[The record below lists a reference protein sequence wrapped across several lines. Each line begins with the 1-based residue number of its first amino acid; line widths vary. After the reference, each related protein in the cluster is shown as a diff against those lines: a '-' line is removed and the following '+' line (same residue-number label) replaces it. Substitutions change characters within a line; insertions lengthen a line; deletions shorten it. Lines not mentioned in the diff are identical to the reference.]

1 MAAGVAAKKHAE
13 DPSDDFYTAKLVT
26 ARHYFSR
33 ILPRVDS
40 HAAAAR
46 AGSTGLMALHG
57 RSVRDRMSAP
67 AAARGGARLARAK
80 RVVVKIGSALLVEK
94 STGRVNRAWLETLAA
109 DVAAM
114 RARGQEVVIV
124 SSGAIALG
132 RRQLGLAPGKL
143 KLEESQ
149 AAAAVGQI
157 RLAHAWK
164 EVLEQHDCA
173 VAQVLL
179 TLGDTEERRRYLN
192 ARSTLNT
199 LLKLGAI
206 PVINE
211 NDTVATA
218 EIRYGDN
225 DRLAA
230 RVAQMA
236 SADCL
241 VLLSDVDGLYTADP
255 SRDAAGEVHPRS
267 DRHHARDRSDGGRFG
282 LRRGL
287 RRHGHEGARRQD
299 CGRGGVQHVH
309 HRGSR
314 TASAAAHRSRRPLH
328 LVRGEDLAEDRAQA
342 MDCGSA
348 ASRRACCTSM
358 PARRKPCVAARA
370 CCRPASRK
378 SKAASTGATRSS
390 CATRTALEI
399 ARGLSA
405 YSSEDARRAS
415 GRRSQELEAILGYRG
430 RDELIH
436 RDDLVL
442 T

>member
-1 MAAGVAAKKHAE
+1 MSTGAAAK
-13 DPSDDFYTAKLVT
+13 S
-26 ARHYFSR
+26 
-33 ILPRVDS
+33 
-40 HAAAAR
+40 
-46 AGSTGLMALHG
+46 
-57 RSVRDRMSAP
+57 
-67 AAARGGARLARAK
+67 GGARLTRAR
-80 RVVVKIGSALLVEK
+80 RVVIKIGSALLVEQ
-94 STGRVNRAWLETLAA
+94 SSGRVSRAWLETLAA

-132 RRQLGLAPGKL
+132 RRQLGLPRGKL
-143 KLEESQ
+143 RLEESQ

-164 EVLEQHDCA
+164 EVLEPHEYA
-173 VAQVLL
+173 VAQILL

-199 LLKLGAI
+199 LLKLGSI

-230 RVAQMA
+230 RVAQMV

-255 SRDAAGEVHPRS
+255 TRDADARFIPEVSSITAEIESMAGGSASEVGSGGMATKVLAGKIALAAGCNMCITVGREPHPLRRIESGGRCTWFVAKASPKTVRKQWIAGLLKPAGTLYVDDGAAKALRGGKSLLPAGVTKVEGRFDRGDAVLVKDAAGSE
-267 DRHHARDRSDGGRFG
+267 
-282 LRRGL
+282 L
-287 RRHGHEGARRQD
+287 
-299 CGRGGVQHVH
+299 
-309 HRGSR
+309 
-314 TASAAAHRSRRPLH
+314 
-328 LVRGEDLAEDRAQA
+328 
-342 MDCGSA
+342 
-348 ASRRACCTSM
+348 
-358 PARRKPCVAARA
+358 
-370 CCRPASRK
+370 
-378 SKAASTGATRSS
+378 
-390 CATRTALEI
+390 

-405 YSSEDARRAS
+405 YSSDDARRVQ
-415 GRRSQELEAILGYRG
+415 GRRSQDLEAILGYRG